1 MSRVLMNALLSTSS
15 SLSVFSLLSLK
26 LPHSILCNTGL
37 ARARRKLLA
46 GISFED
52 ALRDARNVK
61 IRPTFSETEI
71 QSAESE

>member
-1 MSRVLMNALLSTSS
+1 MSRVLMNALFSTSS
-15 SLSVFSLLSLK
+15 SLSLFSLLSLK

-61 IRPTFSETEI
+61 ICPTFSETEI
-71 QSAESE
+71 QSAETK

>member
-1 MSRVLMNALLSTSS
+1 
-15 SLSVFSLLSLK
+15 
-26 LPHSILCNTGL
+26 LCNTGL

-61 IRPTFSETEI
+61 ICPTFQRQRYKAQKRSD
-71 QSAESE
+71 SLESHVNVLKCLLVHQFTNLIMDGE